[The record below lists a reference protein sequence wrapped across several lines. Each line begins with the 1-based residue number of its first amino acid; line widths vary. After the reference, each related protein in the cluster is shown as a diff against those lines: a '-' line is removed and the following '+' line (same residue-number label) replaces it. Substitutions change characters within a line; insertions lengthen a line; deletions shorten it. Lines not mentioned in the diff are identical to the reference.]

1 MEHFPLVDTIER
13 RYRGGRDRLFIVHGN
28 TGDFFP
34 FISESGEALLTL
46 PDYLFHALTSRSGRS
61 EQRIWMHYS
70 IGHDIRWL
78 KGTGQD
84 GSERMAR
91 LLGTKG
97 PERVS
102 FIRQPIEFFKMI
114 EALCLRREKQA
125 DGTDGAVIPL
135 RIVVTDAH
143 LILPQAQTVF
153 MRLEDRELLVLLK
166 RFARD
171 PLYDATDTLIVLIT
185 DSLSGL
191 HHELVEEAVTLE
203 ASRPSE
209 QLMADF
215 LSRAVTR
222 TGVRVEPD
230 DVPRLRR
237 LSVGL
242 TFRQVENILAE
253 TAVAQGVL
261 TSQFLGERRQELCKR
276 EYGQH
281 LEFFEPTWTLDEVGG
296 SHEAVTELRQ
306 LAEAFARGDRD
317 IPSGIILTGQ
327 NGIGKTFL
335 AKAFLGTAGVTGV
348 LLKPFQDAPLGST
361 ERNWESISTALRSAG
376 QICVLVDEADAQMG
390 QRSGQTVH
398 EVSKIIFAKQMQ
410 LMGDPV
416 YRGKI
421 FWILMTCRPDHLA
434 PDVKRPG
441 RCERMIPLFP
451 VSNES
456 EAAEIF
462 VAQLKRL
469 VRQDGYRFEDVLT
482 TSGLTGE
489 PELLTLMIGKTGAQI
504 ERLLRKA
511 KRQADD
517 QPISRAS
524 IHSVLAA
531 EKDLEAEPQAYE
543 LQRLIAILEA
553 IETENDDLIPAF
565 YRQELAEKYTGPQG
579 ARRRMEE
586 LRASVDS
593 G

>member
-1 MEHFPLVDTIER
+1 MDQLPIVDTIER
-13 RYRGGRDRLFIVHGN
+13 RYRGGRDRLFILHGN

-34 FISESGEALLTL
+34 YISETGEALLTL
-46 PDYLFHALTSRSGRS
+46 PDYLFHALTSRSARS

-78 KGTGQD
+78 QGTQQD
-84 GSERMAR
+84 GAQRMAR

-97 PERVS
+97 AERVS
-102 FIRQPIEFFKMI
+102 FVRQPGEFFKMI
-114 EALCLRREKQA
+114 EAVCLRREKQA

-143 LILPQAQTVF
+143 LILPEAQTVF

-166 RFARD
+166 RFAHD

-185 DSLSGL
+185 DSLTGL
-191 HHELVEEAVTLE
+191 HHELIKEGVTLE
-203 ASRPSE
+203 APRPSE
-209 QLMADF
+209 QMMADF
-215 LSRAVTR
+215 LTRAVAR
-222 TGVRVEPD
+222 TGVTVEPD
-230 DVPRLRR
+230 DAPRLRR
-237 LSVGL
+237 LSIGL

-253 TAVAQGVL
+253 TAVSQGVL
-261 TSQFLGERRQELCKR
+261 TSQLLGERRQELCRR

-281 LEFFEPTWTLDEVGG
+281 LEFFEPTWTLDAVGG
-296 SHEAVTELRQ
+296 AREAVAELRR
-306 LAEAFARGDRD
+306 LADAFARGDRD
-317 IPSGIILTGQ
+317 IPAGIIMTGQ

-410 LMGDPV
+410 LMGDSV

-451 VSNES
+451 VSDES

-462 VAQLKRL
+462 GAQLNRL
-469 VRQDGYRFEDVLT
+469 VRQDGYQFEKDLNP
-482 TSGLTGE
+482 SGLAGE
-489 PELLTLMIGKTGAQI
+489 TMLLTLMIGKTGAQI
-504 ERLLRKA
+504 ERILRKA
-511 KRQADD
+511 RRQAGV
-517 QPISRAS
+517 QPISRDS
-524 IHSVLAA
+524 IHSVLTA
-531 EKDLEAEPQAYE
+531 EQDFEAEPQAYE

-565 YRQELAEKYTGPQG
+565 YRRELVEKYKGPQG